1 MRTDVRITQ
10 TQADAH
16 HSDLLTA
23 IGATAPD
30 AERWIARREERRERR
45 RERRSERRSEARRRH
60 ARGFAW
66 RRRPAQA

>member
-10 TQADAH
+10 AQADAH
-16 HSDLLTA
+16 HRDLLAA

-30 AERWIARREERRERR
+30 TERWIARRETHREARRERR
-45 RERRSERRSEARRRH
+45 REARRRR
-60 ARGFAW
+60 ARTSAW